1 MLIRQSIVSQF
12 SAVLELHHSIKNMGK
27 TIMTRLF
34 SPKYWWLGIFIA
46 LGLVVAGFSEKA
58 SEPYIIVLG
67 IAQDGGA
74 PQAGCEKVC
83 CRDRW
88 ENPALQHRV
97 SSLAIIDPLSS
108 ERWLIDATP
117 DFKTQ
122 LRTLDEMAP
131 MANLSGILLTH
142 GHIGHY
148 SGLMQLGRE
157 VMGAR
162 EVPVLA
168 MPRMQTFLRSNGP
181 WDQLVRLKNIVLQPL
196 QNDSTFTLNPRIRVT
211 PFLVPHREEY
221 TETVGFRITGPNKS
235 VIFIPDIDKW
245 EKWERRLEDV
255 IASAEVAYVD
265 GTFYAD
271 GEIPGRS
278 MKEIPHPFIVE
289 TMQRLAALPTSEKNK
304 VRFIH
309 LNHTNPALRTGSPAI
324 RAIEKSGFHVAVTRE
339 RVGL

>member
-1 MLIRQSIVSQF
+1 M
-12 SAVLELHHSIKNMGK
+12 A
-27 TIMTRLF
+27 RLF
-34 SPKYWWLGIFIA
+34 LPQYWWLGIFIT
-46 LGLVVAGFSEKA
+46 LGLVMVGFSDETT
-58 SEPYIIVLG
+58 EPYIIVLG

-74 PQAGCEKVC
+74 PQAGCEKTC
-83 CRDRW
+83 CRNRW
-88 ENPALQHRV
+88 ENPVLQHCV

-117 DFKTQ
+117 DFKAQ
-122 LRTLDEMAP
+122 LRLLDEISPA
-131 MANLSGILLTH
+131 ANLSGILLTH

-148 SGLMQLGRE
+148 TGLMQLGRE

-162 EVPVLA
+162 EVPVFA

-181 WDQLVRLKNIVLQPL
+181 WNQLVRLKNIVLQPL
-196 QNDSTFTLNPRIRVT
+196 KNDSTITLNQRIHVT
-211 PFLVPHREEY
+211 PFLVPHRDEY

-235 VIFIPDIDKW
+235 VLFIPDIDKW
-245 EKWERRLEDV
+245 EKWERRIEDMV
-255 IASAEVAYVD
+255 VGVEVAYVD

-278 MKEIPHPFIVE
+278 MKEIPHPFVVE
-289 TMQRLAALPTSEKNK
+289 TMQRLASLPAFEKNK

-309 LNHTNPALRTGSPAI
+309 LNHTNPALQLEGEAKQAI
-324 RAIEKSGFHVAVTRE
+324 KRAGFHIAIERE